1 MTETEML
8 CILLFDKT
16 LDEVAEDI
24 LKEGKN
30 YGSESVH
37 TA

>member
-1 MTETEML
+1 MTDTELL
-8 CILLFDKT
+8 CILVFGKT

-24 LKEGKN
+24 LKEGTN
-30 YGSESVH
+30 DGSERVH